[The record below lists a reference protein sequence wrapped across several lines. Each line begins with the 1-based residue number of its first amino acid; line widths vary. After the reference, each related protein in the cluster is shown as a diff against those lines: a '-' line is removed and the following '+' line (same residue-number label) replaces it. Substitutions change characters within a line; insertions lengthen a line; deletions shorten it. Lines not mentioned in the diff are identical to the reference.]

1 MTKEEKIKS
10 NIGLAFDLLREIMK
24 NPSLGEKIPNG
35 ATVVFLDKDNVLTEK
50 KINGSNNK
58 FVKVKR
64 KFEVV

>member
-10 NIGLAFDLLREIMK
+10 NIGLAFDLLRKIMK

-50 KINGSNNK
+50 KNK
-58 FVKVKR
+58 R
-64 KFEVV
+64 E